1 MSRARTDA
9 VLEAFHEEQRLG
21 RAYDAR
27 LLGRLWAFVRPYR
40 ALVGA
45 ALGASLLT
53 TALVLARPLV
63 MRWALDFG
71 VMARNAAVLTRGGL
85 ALLGMGLIEQ
95 LLLFV
100 QVFALQVAG
109 ARAIADLRAA
119 VFAFLHRLRLA
130 YFDSAPIGRL
140 VTRVTNDTDAILEL
154 FAAGIVGAVGDVL
167 RLVGIAV
174 ILAAI
179 DPGLALTAAAAGAP
193 AVVVVLLLRPAIRRA
208 FRDVRAKTAR
218 LNANLD
224 EQIAGMPVVQALRR
238 QRAAEAELD
247 VINVAYRQANLR
259 AIYFDSMQDAAI
271 DMVMAVA
278 LAAIVVRLGHEGA
291 SFGTLVAYNLYV
303 FLFFEPL
310 AALAQRYTLLQS
322 AMAGAERIFGLLDT
336 PDADDA
342 PRLPGPPEAAGA
354 PVAATAG
361 GEVAV
366 EFAGVDFAY
375 KPGVPVLTGVSFRVH
390 RGEHVAVV
398 GPTGAGKSTVAAL
411 ALRLYDVTRGA
422 VRVGGVDVRA
432 QDRAAL
438 RGRFA
443 VVPQDVYLF
452 PGTVA
457 ENVALAAAPDRDR
470 VRAALERTGSL
481 DLFLRRAGGLDA
493 PVGERGQNLSA
504 GERQLVAFAR
514 ALYRDAEIL
523 LLDEATASID
533 SDTEARLQRAL
544 AALLRDRT
552 AIVIAHRPS
561 TIRAA
566 ARILV
571 LYQGRLVEEGHHAA
585 LLARGGVYSRLYALA
600 AVADRAPAP
609 SAPGAAKSD
618 PPPGGASPR

>member
-63 MRWALDFG
+63 MRWALDLG
-71 VMARNAAVLTRGGL
+71 VMARDAEVLTRGGL
-85 ALLGMGLIEQ
+85 ALLGMGLVEQ

-109 ARAIADLRAA
+109 ARAVADLRAA

-154 FAAGIVGAVGDVL
+154 FASGIIGAVGDVL
-167 RLVGIAV
+167 RLLGIAV

-278 LAAIVVRLGHEGA
+278 LAAIVVRLGHEGS

-342 PRLPGPPEAAGA
+342 PRLPAPPGPAA
-354 PVAATAG
+354 AAKG
-361 GEVAV
+361 SGEVAV
-366 EFAGVDFAY
+366 EFAGVDFSY
-375 KPGVPVLTGVSFRVH
+375 KPGVPVLTGVSFRVR

-398 GPTGAGKSTVAAL
+398 GPTGAGKSTLAAL

-432 QDRAAL
+432 QERAAL

-493 PVGERGQNLSA
+493 PVGERGQHLSA

-566 ARILV
+566 ARLLV
-571 LYQGRLVEEGHHAA
+571 LYQGRLVEEGPHAA

-600 AVADRAPAP
+600 AVADRTLVPG
-609 SAPGAAKSD
+609 APGGSGEPSSISA
-618 PPPGGASPR
+618 

>member
-63 MRWALDFG
+63 MRWALDLG
-71 VMARNAAVLTRGGL
+71 VIARDAEVLTRGGL
-85 ALLGMGLIEQ
+85 ALLGMGLVEQ

-109 ARAIADLRAA
+109 ARAVADLRAA

-167 RLVGIAV
+167 RLLGIAV

-278 LAAIVVRLGHEGA
+278 LAAIVVRLGHEGS

-342 PRLPGPPEAAGA
+342 PRLPAPPGPAA
-354 PVAATAG
+354 AAKG
-361 GEVAV
+361 SGEVAV

-398 GPTGAGKSTVAAL
+398 GPTGAGKSTLAAL

-432 QDRAAL
+432 QERAAL

-493 PVGERGQNLSA
+493 PVGERGQHLSA

-533 SDTEARLQRAL
+533 SDTESRLQRAL

-566 ARILV
+566 ARLLV
-571 LYQGRLVEEGHHAA
+571 LYQGRLVEEGTHAA

-600 AVADRAPAP
+600 AVADRTL
-609 SAPGAAKSD
+609 APGA
-618 PPPGGASPR
+618 PGGSGEPSSSTA

>member
-1 MSRARTDA
+1 MSRARTEA

-27 LLGRLWAFVRPYR
+27 LLRRLWGFLRPYR
-40 ALVGA
+40 ALVGV

-53 TALVLARPLV
+53 TALALGRPLV
-63 MRWALDFG
+63 MRWALDQG
-71 VMARNAAVLTRGGL
+71 VMVRDARVLAQGGL
-85 ALLGMGLIEQ
+85 VLLGVGIVEQ
-95 LLLFV
+95 LLAFA
-100 QVFALQVAG
+100 QVYALQVAG
-109 ARAIADLRAA
+109 ARAIAALRAE

-130 YFDSAPIGRL
+130 FFDSAPIGRL

-154 FAAGIVGAVGDVL
+154 FASGIVGAVGDVL
-167 RLVGIAV
+167 RLAGIAV
-174 ILAAI
+174 ILSVI
-179 DPGLALTAAAAGAP
+179 DRRLAVTAAAAAAP
-193 AVVVVLLLRPAIRRA
+193 ALVVVLLLRPAIRRA
-208 FRDVRAKTAR
+208 FREVRAKTAR
-218 LNANLD
+218 LNANMD
-224 EQIAGMPVVQALRR
+224 EQVAGMPVVQAFRR
-238 QRAAEAELD
+238 QRAAEAEFD
-247 VINVAYRQANLR
+247 AINLAYRRANLR

-278 LAAIVVRLGHEGA
+278 LAAIVVRLGFEGA

-336 PDADDA
+336 PDALDA
-342 PRLPGPPEAAGA
+342 PPLLAPPAPRSAPPGAAAAGSA
-354 PVAATAG
+354 DADQ
-361 GEVAV
+361 AV
-366 EFAGVDFAY
+366 EFAAVGFAY
-375 KPGVPVLTGVSFRVH
+375 KPGVPVLIDVSFAVR

-411 ALRLYDVTRGA
+411 ALRLYDVTSGA

-432 QDRAAL
+432 QERAAL
-438 RGRFA
+438 RRRFA

-452 PGTVA
+452 PGTLA
-457 ENVALAAAPDRDR
+457 ENVALEAVPDRAR
-470 VRAALERTGSL
+470 VRDALERTGSL
-481 DLFLRRAGGLDA
+481 DLFLRRSGGLDA

-566 ARILV
+566 ERILV
-571 LYQGRLVEEGHHAA
+571 LHQGRLVEQGRHAT
-585 LLARGGVYSRLYALA
+585 LLAGGGVYSRLYALS
-600 AVADRAPAP
+600 AVASPARP
-609 SAPGAAKSD
+609 ARD
-618 PPPGGASPR
+618 P

>member
-1 MSRARTDA
+1 MSRARTEA

-27 LLGRLWAFVRPYR
+27 LLRRLWGFLRPYR
-40 ALVGA
+40 ALVGV

-53 TALVLARPLV
+53 TGLALGRPLV
-63 MRWALDFG
+63 MRWALDQG
-71 VMARNAAVLTRGGL
+71 VMVRDARVLAQGGL
-85 ALLGMGLIEQ
+85 VLLGVGIVEQ
-95 LLLFV
+95 LLAFA
-100 QVFALQVAG
+100 QVYALQVAG
-109 ARAIADLRAA
+109 ARAIADLRAE

-130 YFDSAPIGRL
+130 FFDSAPIGRL

-154 FAAGIVGAVGDVL
+154 FASGIVGAVGDVL
-167 RLVGIAV
+167 RLAGIAV
-174 ILAAI
+174 ILSVI
-179 DPGLALTAAAAGAP
+179 DRRLAVTAAAAAAP
-193 AVVVVLLLRPAIRRA
+193 ALVVVLLLRPAIRRA
-208 FRDVRAKTAR
+208 FREVRAKTAR
-218 LNANLD
+218 LNANMD
-224 EQIAGMPVVQALRR
+224 EQVAGMPVVQAFRR
-238 QRAAEAELD
+238 QRAAEAEFD
-247 VINVAYRQANLR
+247 AINLAYRRANLR

-278 LAAIVVRLGHEGA
+278 LAAIVVRLGFEGA

-336 PDADDA
+336 PDALDA
-342 PRLPGPPEAAGA
+342 PPLPAPPAPDGAPPGAAAAGS
-354 PVAATAG
+354 AG
-361 GEVAV
+361 ADLAV
-366 EFAGVDFAY
+366 EFAAVGFAY
-375 KPGVPVLTGVSFRVH
+375 KPGVPVLTDVSFAVR

-411 ALRLYDVTRGA
+411 ALRLYDVTEGA
-422 VRVGGVDVRA
+422 VRVGGVDVRVHE
-432 QDRAAL
+432 RAAL
-438 RGRFA
+438 RRRFA

-452 PGTVA
+452 PGTLA
-457 ENVALAAAPDRDR
+457 ENVALEAVPDRAR
-470 VRAALERTGSL
+470 VREALERTGSL
-481 DLFLRRAGGLDA
+481 DLFLRRSGGLDA

-566 ARILV
+566 ERILV
-571 LYQGRLVEEGHHAA
+571 LHQGRLVEQGPHAT
-585 LLARGGVYSRLYALA
+585 LIARGGVYSRLYALS
-600 AVADRAPAP
+600 AVASPARP
-609 SAPGAAKSD
+609 PRD
-618 PPPGGASPR
+618 P

>member
-63 MRWALDFG
+63 MRWALDLG
-71 VMARNAAVLTRGGL
+71 VMARDAEVLTRGGL
-85 ALLGMGLIEQ
+85 ALLGMGLVEQ
-95 LLLFV
+95 LLLFA

-109 ARAIADLRAA
+109 ARAVADLRAA

-154 FAAGIVGAVGDVL
+154 FAAGIIGAAGDVL
-167 RLVGIAV
+167 RLLGIAV

-278 LAAIVVRLGHEGA
+278 LAAIVVRLGHEGS

-342 PRLPGPPEAAGA
+342 PRLPAPPGPAA
-354 PVAATAG
+354 AATVS

-366 EFAGVDFAY
+366 DFAGVDFAY

-398 GPTGAGKSTVAAL
+398 GPTGAGKSTLAAL

-432 QDRAAL
+432 QERAAL
-438 RGRFA
+438 RRRFA

-504 GERQLVAFAR
+504 GERQVVAFAR

-566 ARILV
+566 ARLLV
-571 LYQGRLVEEGHHAA
+571 LYQGRLVEEGTHAA

-600 AVADRAPAP
+600 AVADRPR
-609 SAPGAAKSD
+609 APGAPGGAVAD
-618 PPPGGASPR
+618 PPPGGAAPR